1 MEDAAKREAQEET
14 SLDVDLI
21 NILGVYSDPK
31 RDPRGHNMSTVFIG
45 RCFHNISNEIK
56 AVAKDDAAEIEWM
69 SIDAV
74 GIRTWASTIKKY
86 YRITRNG
93 KILAGHFGHL
103 NKAKKPAAA
112 VFYYIQQ
119 DFRT

>member
-1 MEDAAKREAQEET
+1 
-14 SLDVDLI
+14 
-21 NILGVYSDPK
+21 
-31 RDPRGHNMSTVFIG
+31 MSTVFIG

-74 GIRTWASTIKKY
+74 GNKNLGFDHKKY

-112 VFYYIQQ
+112 VFY
-119 DFRT
+119 